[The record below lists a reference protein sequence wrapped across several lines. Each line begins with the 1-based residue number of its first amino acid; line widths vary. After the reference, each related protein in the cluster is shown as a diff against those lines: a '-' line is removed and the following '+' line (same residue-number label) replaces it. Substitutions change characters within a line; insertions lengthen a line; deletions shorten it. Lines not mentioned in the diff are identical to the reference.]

1 MRPVSSWASVPGSEG
16 NKGSTEDGSAC
27 AQQGLGLSMLHL
39 AIKAAISGV
48 LIALV
53 SEIARRSPGLR

>member
-1 MRPVSSWASVPGSEG
+1 
-16 NKGSTEDGSAC
+16 
-27 AQQGLGLSMLHL
+27 MLHL